1 MRDWRDLLGVDP
13 LAESAAV
20 RDAMRQLL
28 GERPSS
34 PFDLAPAAVASVFVP
49 LDVLDAG
56 PEIVVRANLPGIKAE
71 DVSVTYL
78 DNTLT
83 IKGEV
88 KEEPEYKGSSYLRRE
103 RRASTFARSISL
115 PMALDMDRAE
125 AKFEDGV
132 LTLRLPKSEKIRP
145 KTIKITSS

>member
-1 MRDWRDLLGVDP
+1 MR
-13 LAESAAV
+13 S
-20 RDAMRQLL
+20 AMRQLL

-34 PFDLAPAAVASVFVP
+34 PLDLAPAAVASVFVP

-56 PEIVVRANLPGIKAE
+56 PEIIVRANLPGIKAE

-88 KEEPEYKGSSYLRRE
+88 KEDAEYKGASYLRRE
-103 RRASTFARSISL
+103 RRAATFTRSIHL
-115 PMALDMDRAE
+115 PMALDMEGAE
-125 AKFEDGV
+125 AKIEDGV

-145 KTIKITSS
+145 KTIKIATG